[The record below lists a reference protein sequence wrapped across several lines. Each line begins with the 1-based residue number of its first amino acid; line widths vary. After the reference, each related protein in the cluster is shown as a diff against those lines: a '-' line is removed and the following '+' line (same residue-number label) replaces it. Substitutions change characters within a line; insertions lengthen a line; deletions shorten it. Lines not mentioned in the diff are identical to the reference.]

1 MNKQN
6 SKKLNSKQKTI
17 AVMALIVTVL
27 LAICVT
33 FAWYT
38 NRINGMKGEVTLGSF
53 NYEVSLYDVDSSDY
67 TTTLKGTKAYTN
79 EKIDDTTFAQS
90 TFQLNNFANNSVK
103 YQVVKVTNNSGFGIK
118 AYEYLTFGTLTDAQ
132 KTLSNYFYFKPFKLS
147 NNATV
152 FPDFPTTVTETSLK
166 NYFTSH
172 TANLPDASA
181 IAAVDTDWTF
191 GNLNN
196 NSVALERN
204 AVSNNATEYYLLAY
218 TLRGTTA
225 EQIAAGGGF
234 DLTPVIAI
242 GQTNGPVPQTSGSAK
257 AVYADSWFELKSAIA
272 SANPGDTVYLTA
284 NVTSPANTG
293 LSIDNNIN
301 LNLNGYDLTV
311 AGDLVFNY
319 NQKENRNLTVPAAST
334 LTVKGNM
341 RVSSLGAFSVTGSG
355 ASKNIVLG
363 ERVTTNG
370 TTTVTGGNLYVN
382 CGLAVDQK
390 TRVALGSPDEQNLT
404 AVTDDVIVEDSGFT
418 LNNVVVQKV
427 TTTDREN
434 ATLTIIGSNTMVKIG
449 SGATLNAVTTD
460 TNVSDIY
467 IANYGT
473 VSSLN
478 LANVAYPTGRNYDC
492 GLYVVN
498 YNTVSNISLSTA
510 ARGYKSTDT
519 AYNTRIK
526 DADGAR
532 TSFKNIVPTSG
543 YFKVTDVEPFA
554 SSAVEN
560 SEVLN
565 LGGGVYEVYLRN
577 TSLNTDTA
585 AESISALFEQY
596 KFDPLYCTELRIITT
611 NAITLKTSQFT
622 NIRDNFKNLN
632 IIDFSKCAVADNTI
646 PANAFNVSVST
657 AENKITNL
665 QKVLLPLTE
674 VKIGAAAFKGTN
686 IEQITIA
693 ANVTDIG
700 SEALHTQ
707 TNLEVTW
714 DNSDSSIL
722 ATFFNQNAFDLNKT
736 IIFMD
741 AAVVQD
747 AYLNSAFTDE
757 WKMCMYENYDF
768 KANQGTYYCKYVR
781 DGSADDACEIIYYA
795 GTIASKVNN
804 DLVPNQLNDGTSN
817 YTVTGIKRYAFRKA
831 INKDAGQTSVG
842 VNVDLTNC
850 TKVENDAFKGN
861 LTIKVLSLGNVYNI
875 GSSAFEGTNIIYSA
889 VRPNS
894 FSGMLELGN
903 RAFAKATISGGI
915 LDLHGVSNNKYAPG
929 ESVLAGL
936 IFSGTYGTENAVLD
950 LQNINTIPGNF
961 TSGAKIRAD
970 ILLNHVETVA
980 DGAFNGVIYANDTTT
995 PTNIVDARDVR
1006 VIGENAFYGIQCN
1019 TLYLGTHDAT
1029 LKDDNHPYV
1038 SIIGSTSGLNIQ
1050 TLVLDGKF
1058 LTTDEPALAS
1068 SESSEVVTIGT
1079 LQLTHTTTEIPQYT
1093 FATGRTVN
1101 TSHEFTMTPNL
1112 IINHVKTSEE
1122 VSGETVYASF
1132 DIGAYAFRGAG
1143 FNSDEKDFE
1152 GVVNIGERAFES
1164 STIVSLNLGNS
1175 IESIAAENFIW
1186 YCDSIST
1193 LTIERSVPSS
1203 EIDPDSEEQQYFPAY
1218 MATLGGVAAADEKI
1232 SHTGEKLTSFKIVVD
1247 TNLVTTY
1254 VNDTVWTGWKD
1265 YFQPL
1270 VYHVDSGNNRWY
1282 VTIIDPNDSSRGC
1295 HVIGWER
1302 INKSRAPSISLA
1314 ASLTIPGKGS
1324 YKVTAFGTDED
1335 MFKELTDDDNVSTFY
1350 INTFAFTNIKTLNA
1364 KAFQSPKL
1372 THIQNPSGSTGTGT
1386 TIKWNYTNSGTDRY
1400 ILYKRGY
1407 GSGTTQ
1413 KRELYKIFSRAAATE
1428 EFTIP
1433 ANVYKIKSGA
1443 FSGTTQITTVKLAAN
1458 SILQSIEADAFIKS
1472 NIKTFDFRNHKYITT
1487 YTYTGQDG
1495 KQHSF
1500 VNENAMIYAPEDAYG
1515 PAREQVLD
1523 PATGHYYYKA
1533 NTDIAIILPDY
1544 VDPTEDDPTKI
1555 ETNIPNLYNKY
1566 INDSTYAM
1574 YADYGLLYYAS
1585 QWDELQGTQGGTS
1598 LPDNTTTKP
1607 VAQSSLK
1614 QSNADVTLSGITY
1627 HIMNSGTEYQ
1637 GTTYTS
1643 AKTKFVAVVTGLNKQ
1658 TASSAVVIIPST
1670 VSVKGINYEVIGIA
1684 DGAFGENDVLET
1696 LVLPNKE
1703 VSYSSVAFDGCSK
1716 LGVIQY
1722 NDIVAYTE
1730 SAKNT
1735 VAALPEQST
1744 KSLLESSTDES
1755 ED

>member
-1 MNKQN
+1 MDGTAENRSSGIDERVIFLERKMNKQN

-38 NRINGMKGEVTLGSF
+38 NRINGMKGEVALGSF
-53 NYEVSLYDVDSSDY
+53 NYEVSLYDVATDY
-67 TTTLKGTKAYTN
+67 TVTEAGTKAYTN

-118 AYEYLTFGTLTDAQ
+118 AYEYLTFGTLTEAQ

-147 NNATV
+147 NNATA
-152 FPDFPTTVTETSLK
+152 FPDFPTTVTETSLQE
-166 NYFTSH
+166 YFTSH
-172 TANLPDASA
+172 TANLPSAAA

-257 AVYADSWFELKSAIA
+257 AVYADSWYELKSAIA
-272 SANPGDTVYLTA
+272 AANPGDTVYLTA

-293 LSIDNNIN
+293 LSIDNDIN

-334 LTVKGNM
+334 LTVKGDM

-390 TRVALGSPDEQNLT
+390 TRVANASTDAEKLT

-449 SGATLNAVTTD
+449 SGATLNAVTAD

-478 LANVAYPTGRNYDC
+478 LANVAYPTGRNYDS

-543 YFKVTDVEPFA
+543 NFKVADVEPFS

-596 KFDPLYCTELRIITT
+596 SFDPLYCKELRVITT

-632 IIDFSKCAVADNTI
+632 TIDFSKCAVADNTI

-665 QKVLLPLTE
+665 QNVRLPLTE

-714 DNSDSSIL
+714 DNSVSSIL

-741 AAVVQD
+741 AGVVQD

-768 KANQGTYYCKYVR
+768 KASQYYCKYVR

-795 GTIASKVNN
+795 GTIASKANA

-970 ILLNHVETVA
+970 ILLNYVETVA

-1029 LKDDNHPYV
+1029 LKDDKHPYV
-1038 SIIGSTSGLNIQ
+1038 SIIGATSGVNIQ
-1050 TLVLDGKF
+1050 TLVLDGQF

-1068 SESSEVVTIGT
+1068 AESSEIVTIDT

-1101 TSHEFTMTPNL
+1101 TSHEFTMNPNL
-1112 IINHVKTSEE
+1112 IINDVKTFEE
-1122 VSGETVYASF
+1122 VSSETVYASF

-1152 GVVNIGERAFES
+1152 GVVNIGEHAFES

-1203 EIDPDSEEQQYFPAY
+1203 EIDPDSEEQQYFPEY
-1218 MATLGGVAAADEKI
+1218 MVTLGGVAAADEKI
-1232 SHTGEKLTSFKIVVD
+1232 SHTGEKLESFKIVVD

-1270 VYHVDSGNNRWY
+1270 VYYVDSGNNRWY

-1302 INKSRAPSISLA
+1302 IDKSRAPIISLA
-1314 ASLTIPGKGS
+1314 ASLTIPGKGR
-1324 YKVTAFGTDED
+1324 YTVTAFGTDED
-1335 MFKELTDDDNVSTFY
+1335 MFKELTDDENVSTFY
-1350 INTFAFTNIKTLNA
+1350 ISTFAFTNIKTLNA

-1372 THIQNPSGSTGTGT
+1372 THIQNPSGAHGTGAA
-1386 TIKWNYTNSGTDRY
+1386 IKWNYENTGTDRY

-1413 KRELYKIFSRAAATE
+1413 KRELYKIFSKAAATE

-1433 ANVYKIKSGA
+1433 ADVYKIKSGA

-1458 SILQSIEADAFIKS
+1458 SILQSIEADAFDKS
-1472 NIKTFDFRNHKYITT
+1472 NIKTFDFTNSKRV
-1487 YTYTGQDG
+1487 
-1495 KQHSF
+1495 SF
-1500 VNENAMIYAPEDAYG
+1500 GDIENQMIYAPEDAFG

-1533 NTDIAIILPDY
+1533 NTDISITVPQDLL
-1544 VDPTEDDPTKI
+1544 TK
-1555 ETNIPNLYNKY
+1555 YQ
-1566 INDSTYAM
+1566 NDSTYAM
-1574 YADYGLLYYAS
+1574 YNDYGLLHGS
-1585 QWDELQGTQGGTS
+1585 TSGTS
-1598 LPDNTTTKP
+1598 VSNASETK
-1607 VAQSSLK
+1607 QQNSLK
-1614 QSNADVTLSGITY
+1614 QNEANVTVSGVTY

-1670 VSVKGINYEVIGIA
+1670 VSVKGINYEVIVIA